1 MLSIVEDKCDFCG
14 SCVAVCP
21 PDCIELKEA
30 SIKIIHEECIDC
42 NLCILICPIDVLY
55 EENKR

>member
-1 MLSIVEDKCDFCG
+1 MIEIVEDKCDFCG
-14 SCVAVCP
+14 SCVAVCS

>member
-1 MLSIVEDKCDFCG
+1 MISIVEDKCDFCG

>member
-1 MLSIVEDKCDFCG
+1 MISIVEDKCDFCG

-30 SIKIIHEECIDC
+30 SINIIHEECIDC

>member
-1 MLSIVEDKCDFCG
+1 MISIVEDRCDFCG